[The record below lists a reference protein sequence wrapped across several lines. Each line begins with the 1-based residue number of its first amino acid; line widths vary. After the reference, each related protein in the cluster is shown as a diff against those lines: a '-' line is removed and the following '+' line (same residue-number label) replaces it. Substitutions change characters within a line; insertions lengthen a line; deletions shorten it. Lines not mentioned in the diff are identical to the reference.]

1 MKRSKGMQLG
11 ALLAAMLL
19 VSIALVPAVS
29 AQAENSITPQT
40 NEVNLTG
47 PNVVFFNTSNLT
59 PIENRQRLIIQG
71 NKTSTGACQFTS
83 ILNKTAAEASIIK
96 IMREVAVNRDTCQQ
110 LVDVGTLKNPPAEPG
125 NLIVYKAA
133 QQYSTPSSLPTRT
146 ASMTTNWWDPIGI
159 KVNYNFDQI
168 SFSYDGNMVYGL
180 WSGFSHD
187 YYRPT
192 HWYEVYYNLNS
203 YLTPNPNA
211 VYQSSSDHYE
221 NDWFM
226 GVTTNTYYQPNT
238 IIGYPNGAI
247 SAGGSYTW
255 DDGPIWYLLHYEQ
268 ILQ

>member
-1 MKRSKGMQLG
+1 MKNKKMQLG
-11 ALLAAMLL
+11 TLLTVMLL
-19 VSIALVPAVS
+19 MSTVFMLVAN
-29 AQAENSITPQT
+29 AQPVNQPPT

-71 NKTSTGACQFTS
+71 NKTSTGVCQYTS

-110 LVDVGTLKNPPAEPG
+110 LVDVGTLKNPPANPS

-133 QQYSTPSSLPTRT
+133 QQYSTPSNLPTRT
-146 ASMTTNWWDPIGI
+146 ASMMTNWWDCCGI

-211 VYQSSSDHYE
+211 VYQSSSDEYE
-221 NDWFM
+221 NDWFL
-226 GVTTNTYYQPNT
+226 GVTTHTYYQPNT
-238 IIGYPNGAI
+238 IIGYPNGGI
-247 SAGGSYTW
+247 SAGGTYTF
-255 DDGPIWYLLHYEQ
+255 DDGPIWYMLHYEQ